1 MVLLFTAIGG
11 MFAAS
16 EIALV
21 TLRETQIESMA
32 ARSKAG
38 RKVKELT
45 KDSNRFLSAVQIGVT
60 LAGFFSAS
68 FGASQISPY
77 LEPVLEGWG
86 MSPGAAG
93 ATSFIGIT
101 LAISYLSIV
110 FGELVPKRLAM
121 QSAEAF
127 SLIAAY
133 PLSII
138 TTLLRPVIWFL
149 GVSVNTVLRLLGR
162 DPDEIREDMDAE
174 ELRGYIAGFEAI
186 PNRERRMVVELLSVG
201 ERTVAEIM
209 TPRTE
214 IEFLDAGTRIA
225 EAQRLVTELG
235 FSRYPIRGE
244 TEDDVL
250 GFIHIR
256 DLINPTA
263 ETASIGDLVRPALF
277 FPEQK
282 SVMSALTELRAKGTH
297 LAIVVDEYGG
307 TDGLITLEDAVEEF
321 VGEIQD
327 EYDPAPTLAFDPAH
341 GGEVPGL
348 LGRAD
353 FHKHLGRTLPDGS
366 FDTLAG
372 FMVME
377 LGHLPKVGES
387 VTFEDLR
394 LTVKSLDG
402 RRIDRVTI
410 EVEPDASTTTP
421 ATTTERSRDD

>member
-32 ARSKAG
+32 ASSKAG

-45 KDSNRFLSAVQIGVT
+45 QDSNRFLSAVQIGVT

-77 LEPVLEGWG
+77 LEPVLENWG
-86 MSPGAAG
+86 MSSGAA
-93 ATSFIGIT
+93 ATTSFIGIT

-133 PLSII
+133 PLSFI

-149 GVSVNTVLRLLGR
+149 GFSVNTVLRLLGR
-162 DPDEIREDMDAE
+162 NPEETREDMDAE

-186 PNRERRMVVELLSVG
+186 PTRERRMVVELLSVG
-201 ERTVAEIM
+201 ERTVSEIM

-214 IEFLDAGTRIA
+214 IEFLDADTPIA
-225 EAQRLVTELG
+225 RAQEMVSELG

-244 TEDDVL
+244 TRDDIL
-250 GFIHIR
+250 GFIHVR
-256 DLINPTA
+256 DLINPPSDTD
-263 ETASIGDLVRPALF
+263 TIRDLVRPMPF
-277 FPEQK
+277 FPENK
-282 SVMSALTELRAKGTH
+282 SVMSALTDLRAQGTH
-297 LAIVVDEYGG
+297 MAIVVDEYGG

-327 EYDPAPTLAFDPAH
+327 EYDPEPAFAFDPER

-353 FHKHLGRTLPDGS
+353 VHKYLGRTLPDGS

-372 FMVME
+372 FMIMK
-377 LGHLPKVGES
+377 LGHLPQVGES
-387 VTFEDLR
+387 VTFEDLT

-402 RRIDRVTI
+402 HRVDRVAVSVEDESESESEP
-410 EVEPDASTTTP
+410 EVEA
-421 ATTTERSRDD
+421 